1 MIFADLPM
9 NSAVFVDAN
18 IFVFYF
24 QPHAVLG
31 PHCTTLIKRIELKEL
46 VGFTSTHVLSE
57 VAHRLMTMEASMKF
71 GWQGKIVN
79 RLKRDPS
86 ALQKLAGFRQ
96 AGQQIPKLGFQILT
110 ISAPLLDA
118 AADISQKYGLLT
130 NDALVVAVMQA
141 HGLVNLA
148 SHDADFD
155 RVPGLARYTAV

>member
-9 NSAVFVDAN
+9 KSAVFVDAN

-31 PHCTTLIKRIELKEL
+31 PDCATLVKRIELNEL
-46 VGFTSTHVLSE
+46 VGFTSTHVLAE

-71 GWQGKIVN
+71 GWQTKMVS
-79 RLKRDPS
+79 RLKQDPS
-86 ALQKLAGFRQ
+86 ALQKLVDFRQ

-110 ISAPLLDA
+110 ISVPLLDSA
-118 AADISQKYGLLT
+118 AAISQKYGLLT

-141 HGLVNLA
+141 NGLTNIA
-148 SHDADFD
+148 SSDVDFD
-155 RVPGLARYTAV
+155 RVPGLTRYSPA